1 MKKFV
6 SLILFLLFLFS
17 SAFAESWRIFDN
29 ANLFSKD
36 EIEEL
41 ENKILS
47 LQKDTNIDFVVL
59 TTDDYL
65 GLNNQQFIAE
75 TFYDSGSF
83 GFGRSASGLIYY
95 IDMNQHYHYVSTSGK
110 MISLFENYTHSSLE
124 DCALYMKTGEYK
136 ESVSKMLDWAMKAI
150 HEAQT
155 TVKP

>member
-47 LQKDTNIDFVVL
+47 FQKDTNIDFVVL

-83 GFGRSASGLIYY
+83 GFGRSAR
-95 IDMNQHYHYVSTSGK
+95 V
-110 MISLFENYTHSSLE
+110 
-124 DCALYMKTGEYK
+124 
-136 ESVSKMLDWAMKAI
+136 V
-150 HEAQT
+150 
-155 TVKP
+155 